1 MGESLSVADEQMGSA
16 DRIVLIST
24 ALVTWI
30 VGCVKKREGT
40 QMKVQVVQMFV
51 ADAFF
56 TAGGNVAISVVDDRA
71 CSRTCDGRHKRSTA
85 IPIFLHRI

>member
-1 MGESLSVADEQMGSA
+1 METAES
-16 DRIVLIST
+16 IVLISA

-30 VGCVKKREGT
+30 ECCVKKREGT
-40 QMKVQVVQMFV
+40 QTKVQVVQMLV
-51 ADAFF
+51 TYAFS
-56 TAGGNVAISVVDDRA
+56 TAGDNVAISAVDDRA